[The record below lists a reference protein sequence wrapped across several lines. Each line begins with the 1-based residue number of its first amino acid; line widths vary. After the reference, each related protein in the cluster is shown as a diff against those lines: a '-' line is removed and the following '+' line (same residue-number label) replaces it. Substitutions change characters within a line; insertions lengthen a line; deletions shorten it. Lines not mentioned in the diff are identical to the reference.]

1 MGNCIAE
8 PKKPLPR
15 TTKPK
20 DLPPKNQ
27 HVSDPKKTKMQ
38 TATT

>member
-15 TTKPK
+15 TSKQK
-20 DLPPKNQ
+20 DLPQKNQ
-27 HVSDPKKTKMQ
+27 TVSDKKKTKIH